1 MNILEQIVADKRLEI
16 AALKK
21 AVPECTLV
29 LPREASPDFVA
40 ALRAQPLGLIAEVK
54 RKSPS
59 AGVIRDPFNPAAI
72 ASSYAAGGATAIS
85 CLMDEPYFG
94 GGAEDFQSV
103 RAAVSLPML
112 YKEFIIDSW
121 QITHAQSVGAS
132 GVLLI
137 ASVLRDE
144 ELYQFSEEIIKG
156 GMTPLIEVHDK
167 AEMERAIGLGAD
179 CIGINN
185 RNLKT
190 FETSLEITAELASMA
205 PAETTLVSES
215 GIKTAEDALMLREMG
230 AHALLVGE
238 HLLRKPYPG
247 EAVKK
252 LLSKLS

>member
-1 MNILEQIVADKRLEI
+1 MNILEQIVTDKRVEI

-21 AVPECTLV
+21 AIPESSLV
-29 LPREASPDFVA
+29 LPNEASPDFVA

-72 ASSYAAGGATAIS
+72 ASSYVAGGATAIS
-85 CLMDEPYFG
+85 CLMDQPYFG
-94 GGAEDFQSV
+94 GGADDFQAV
-103 RAAVSLPML
+103 RAAVLLPML
-112 YKEFIIDSW
+112 YKEFIIDLW
-121 QITHAQSVGAS
+121 QITHAQSMGAS

-144 ELYQFSEEIIKG
+144 ELYQFSEEIINR
-156 GMTPLIEVHDK
+156 GMTPLIEVHDEE
-167 AEMERAIGLGAD
+167 EMERAVDIGAD

-190 FETSLEITAELASMA
+190 FETSLEITAKLASMA

-215 GIKTAEDALMLREMG
+215 GIKTADDALMLREMG

-238 HLLRKPYPG
+238 HLLREPCPG
-247 EAVKK
+247 DAVKK

>member
-1 MNILEQIVADKRLEI
+1 M
-16 AALKK
+16 
-21 AVPECTLV
+21 
-29 LPREASPDFVA
+29 
-40 ALRAQPLGLIAEVK
+40 
-54 RKSPS
+54 
-59 AGVIRDPFNPAAI
+59 
-72 ASSYAAGGATAIS
+72 
-85 CLMDEPYFG
+85 
-94 GGAEDFQSV
+94 
-103 RAAVSLPML
+103 
-112 YKEFIIDSW
+112 
-121 QITHAQSVGAS
+121 
-132 GVLLI
+132 LLI

-144 ELYQFSEEIIKG
+144 ELYQFSEEIMER

-167 AEMERAIGLGAD
+167 AEMERAIGIGAD

-238 HLLRKPYPG
+238 HLLREPYPG